1 MSTPP
6 SKTFTAT
13 FLGTGPN
20 QRVAYCELPF
30 DSEALFGSK
39 GRIPVEVKLNGVT
52 LQMALGPKGQ
62 RENHQLVFNQTAA
75 KEGGVEI
82 GQTAKLTITLDTAP
96 RTIEL
101 PDPLAKVLK
110 KDAAARKAWE
120 ALAPSVQKEHAQ
132 GIAEAKRPETL
143 EKRLEKT
150 LALLTGTGSAKPA
163 PSSKP
168 LSKRLHLRED
178 QQVTLLDAPEGLE
191 LDRPTT
197 SKLSKKAEVILLFAR
212 DSEVLAA
219 WLPKLK
225 PVVGT
230 ATLWIAY
237 PKRTSGVKTDL
248 TRDHGWAPV
257 EALGLGP
264 IQQVAVDDTWSA
276 LRFKPRA

>member
-1 MSTPP
+1 MSKPP

-52 LQMALGPKGQ
+52 LQMALAPKGQ
-62 RENHQLVFNQTAA
+62 RENHQLLFNQALV
-75 KEGGVEI
+75 KEAGIEI
-82 GQTAKLTITLDTAP
+82 GQSAKVSIALDTAP
-96 RTIEL
+96 RTVEIPE
-101 PDPLAKVLK
+101 PLAKILK
-110 KDAAARKAWE
+110 KDPVARKAWE
-120 ALAPSVQKEHAQ
+120 ALAPSVQKEHAL

-143 EKRLEKT
+143 EKRLDKA
-150 LALLTGTGSAKPA
+150 LALLTGKASARPA

-168 LSKRLHLRED
+168 LSQRLHLRED
-178 QQVTLLDAPEGLE
+178 QQVTLLGAPQGLA

-197 SKLSKKAEVILLFAR
+197 TKLSKKAEVILLFAK
-212 DSEVLAA
+212 DSQALGA
-219 WLPKLK
+219 WLPKLE
-225 PVVGT
+225 PVAGT

-248 TRDHGWAPV
+248 TRDRGWEPV

-264 IQQVAVDDTWSA
+264 IQQVSIDDTWSG
-276 LRFKPRA
+276 LRFKPRT

>member
-1 MSTPP
+1 MSKPP

-52 LQMALGPKGQ
+52 LQMALAPKGP
-62 RENHQLVFNQTAA
+62 RENHQLVFNQATAKA
-75 KEGGVEI
+75 GGVEI
-82 GQTAKLTITLDTAP
+82 GQSAKLSISLDTAP
-96 RTIEL
+96 RTVEL
-101 PDPLAKVLK
+101 PEPLAKVLK
-110 KDAAARKAWE
+110 RDAAARQAWE
-120 ALAPSVQKEHAQ
+120 ALSPSVQKEHAS

-150 LALLTGTGSAKPA
+150 LARLQGTGAARPQ

-168 LSKRLHLRED
+168 LSQRLHLRED
-178 QQVTLLDAPEGLE
+178 QEVTLLDAPEGLA
-191 LDRPTT
+191 LDRPSTR
-197 SKLSKKAEVILLFAR
+197 KLTKKAEVILLFVR
-212 DSEVLAA
+212 DSQALAK
-219 WLPKLK
+219 WLPKLE
-225 PVVGT
+225 PVVST

-237 PKRTSGVKTDL
+237 PKKTSGVTTDL
-248 TRDHGWAPV
+248 SRDRGWKPV

-264 IQQVAVDDTWSA
+264 IQQVAIDDTWSA
-276 LRFKPRA
+276 LRFKPRP